1 MAFLLLPF
9 SLTLCLLNFVRANLL
24 ICHYIHPCLFT
35 VYLLG
40 QHTCNL
46 VSSFYCPTE
55 NFLHQLF
62 LDPFAYNICFVFDT
76 GLLPKRVGFI
86 WRHHAVWRTINKKD
100 CPILLPTLLIK
111 PCVWLVDPTWLVYF
125 IVPDLFSLEI
135 CRKLGH
141 EAFQLSITYSNA
153 NAGQINQNCYYWFV
167 TTVRRLFAT
176 ALTSDCNNRY

>member
-46 VSSFYCPTE
+46 VSTFYCPTE

-76 GLLPKRVGFI
+76 LVCYQNELDLYGDTMLFGGQLTKRI
-86 WRHHAVWRTINKKD
+86 A
-100 CPILLPTLLIK
+100 L
-111 PCVWLVDPTWLVYF
+111 
-125 IVPDLFSLEI
+125 
-135 CRKLGH
+135 
-141 EAFQLSITYSNA
+141 
-153 NAGQINQNCYYWFV
+153 YYY
-167 TTVRRLFAT
+167 LH
-176 ALTSDCNNRY
+176 C